1 MSVGGTGGFIFSIS
15 AIVAFSSITTFHSI
29 TPFRPV
35 ATISISVAAVATVT
49 AVVTLAAIATV
60 ATVATVAPFAIT
72 VTSIA
77 SSTVFTGRAVGV
89 QRAGVVGNE
98 GSGTS
103 SKSSRCGV
111 LLQQRLMRLQKL
123 LVLSLKLGR
132 RSRQFGE
139 HRRVHVCR
147 RHGRRKIKR
156 GLEGRSRR
164 RCSRSLS
171 GSSLLGVEAR
181 S

>member
-1 MSVGGTGGFIFSIS
+1 MSVGGTGRFIFSIS

-49 AVVTLAAIATV
+49 AVVTLAAIA
-60 ATVATVAPFAIT
+60 AVATVAPFAIT